1 MFSAHIHTCW
11 LMSTLSGCV
20 MRRVN
25 AASILNACHHLAV
38 GGMQAHCQ
46 LEMLAILPRG
56 MILMKITE
64 D

>member
-1 MFSAHIHTCW
+1 MQ
-11 LMSTLSGCV
+11 
-20 MRRVN
+20 RVN
-25 AASILNACHHLAV
+25 AASILNACHHLAA
-38 GGMQAHCQ
+38 GGLQAHCQ